1 MINNK
6 KGISAIITML
16 IIIALVLVAVGVVWY
31 VVQNVLEQGQIETEQ
46 AASDLFGDCPAA
58 DITDETD
65 SGTVCGASEEVRI
78 VGGEYCCVA
87 L

>member
-6 KGISAIITML
+6 KGISGIITML

-31 VVQNVLEQGQIETEQ
+31 VVQNILEQGQAETEQ
-46 AASDLFGDCPAA
+46 AASDLFDECPAA

-65 SGTVCGASEEVRI
+65 SGGICLATEEVRI